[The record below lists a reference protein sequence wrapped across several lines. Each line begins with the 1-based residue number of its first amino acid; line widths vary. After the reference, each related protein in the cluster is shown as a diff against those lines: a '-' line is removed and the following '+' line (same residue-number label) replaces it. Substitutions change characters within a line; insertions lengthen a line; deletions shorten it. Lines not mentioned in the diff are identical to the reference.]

1 MAIVQALGLN
11 GSLLIQFAIF
21 AFAIVY
27 LSYVVFVPYLAAL
40 QKREEQTKGGE
51 DLAVEILK
59 QSDELKAQ
67 YETKAR
73 QINSEIKTIFDEH
86 RDQANREYNSILLK
100 ARAESTKQIELAR
113 AQVIAELVV
122 ATKEIKNE
130 VSIVAGIISQK
141 MLAK

>member
-51 DLAVEILK
+51 ELAVEILK

-73 QINSEIKTIFDEH
+73 QISSEIKTIFDEH
-86 RDQANREYNSILLK
+86 RDQANKEYNSILLK